1 MVDKV
6 TFAHGNEFVTL
17 VFPARDHMWSYVTRH
32 RNFYEMDLLL
42 KIKEIMPEASTIVD
56 VGGYIGNHSVFFAM
70 HFAEVHT
77 FEPNKNIHPYLEQN
91 LQDFHNVSIQKC
103 ALGNMVGTGDFRI
116 PVVGEQYLSFVD
128 FDPGMMIENPVK
140 VDLLDNYYIDADV
153 IKIDTEGAEIE
164 VLKGASQ
171 TIQEYKPELFVECRE
186 DKDYKKMCEYL
197 VPLGYKPKDRYAL
210 TPVWHFHH
218 PDRKGVRP

>member
-1 MVDKV
+1 MDKV
-6 TFAHGNEFVTL
+6 TFTHGGELVTL
-17 VFPARDHMWSYVTRH
+17 VFPAKDHMYRMVKKH
-32 RNFYEMDLLL
+32 MDFYEADLLF
-42 KIKEIMPEASTIVD
+42 KIKDIAPADAVIVD
-56 VGGYIGNHSVFFAM
+56 VGGYIGNHALFFAM
-70 HFAEVHT
+70 HFGEVHT

-91 LQDFHNVSIQKC
+91 LSDSHNVSIQKC
-103 ALGNMVGTGDFRI
+103 ALGNMVGAGDFRI
-116 PVVGEQYLSFVD
+116 VDQKEQYLSFVD
-128 FDPGMMIENPVK
+128 FEPGMMIENPVK

-171 TIQEYKPELFVECRE
+171 TIQDYKPELFVECRE

-218 PDRKGVRP
+218 PGRKRGEK